1 MIIIKNPT
9 ISYKVALGGIISSLC
24 LLLMFLSSII
34 PAMYIAFPMF
44 AGALMIIMVSEVN
57 WKWAFLTYIAVSL
70 LALFITFDKQA
81 AFVFIILFGHY
92 SIIKYLLNKIHKKW
106 LVLAIK
112 FIIWNACIFG
122 YFFACVYL
130 LGSKELVK
138 EVMKYGK
145 IGAFILVGIGDL
157 TYYLY
162 DHFLDTLEMLFKTK
176 IKTKISPKK

>member
-106 LVLAIK
+106 LVSAIK
-112 FIIWNACIFG
+112 FVIWNACIFG

>member
-106 LVLAIK
+106 LVSAIK

-162 DHFLDTLEMLFKTK
+162 DHFLDTLEILFKTK